1 MSIRDNWRV
10 LLIMAALALVWY
22 YGRICGETPD
32 SPQWKR
38 QPKIDAVD
46 FEAHAAREKITA

>member
-1 MSIRDNWRV
+1 MSIKDNWRV